1 MFQNRLVAETQKL
14 QTLFG
19 TLQAGRPYPLGA
31 QADAKGINFA
41 VFSSQASAIELCVYD
56 ASGQHETARYRLNEC
71 TNDIWHGYLPDAKP
85 GLIYAWRCYGKWQP
99 EHGLR
104 FNSHKC
110 LLDPYARE
118 IVGHFEWRDEHLDHQ
133 RGNTMV
139 MDERDNGPFALK
151 ARVPDD
157 EFNWCDDAAPATPM
171 DKTVLYELHLK
182 GFSTLNPHLPPALR
196 GTYAGLG
203 HPSSIAYLKQ
213 LGVTA
218 VSLLPVHFHLDEER
232 LHGLQLS
239 NYWGYNSLG
248 FFCPSPRF
256 AARQHGESVRNE
268 FRNMVKNLH
277 AQGIEVILDVV
288 YNHTA
293 ESNEYGP
300 SLSFK
305 GLDNT
310 SYYRRPSDSPGHYE
324 NFTGCGNT
332 IDIRHPAVLRLVL
345 DSLRFWVNDMH
356 VDGFRFDLAP
366 VLGRTTEG
374 FNRNNAFFTA
384 IAQDPIL
391 SRAKMIAEPW
401 DVGPGGYQVGAFPR
415 GWMEWNDHFRDA
427 VRGFWLDRSRSAGE
441 LAQRLCGSADLF
453 RHRWRSPHE
462 SINYVVSHD
471 GFTLRDLVSYN
482 ERHNHANGENNRDGH
497 GHNLSFNC
505 GVEGETDD
513 HHVNAARGR
522 LQRALL
528 ACTLLSQ
535 GTPMLAAGDE
545 LGHSQGGNN
554 NAYCHDSEISWIN
567 WSKADHELIAFTKN
581 LIAVRQIVLP
591 FGKLWYNGER
601 HGESPLQDLNWLD
614 RHGAVIKG
622 EAWHQP
628 ETRVFACFIGRPG
641 RTNHAQLILVNG
653 SESACEFCL
662 PDSEWRV
669 LLNTAYADGKQ
680 YWQGSASFLLE
691 RCSVV
696 LMEQL

>member
-1 MFQNRLVAETQKL
+1 
-14 QTLFG
+14 
-19 TLQAGRPYPLGA
+19 
-31 QADAKGINFA
+31 
-41 VFSSQASAIELCVYD
+41 
-56 ASGQHETARYRLNEC
+56 
-71 TNDIWHGYLPDAKP
+71 
-85 GLIYAWRCYGKWQP
+85 
-99 EHGLR
+99 
-104 FNSHKC
+104 
-110 LLDPYARE
+110 
-118 IVGHFEWRDEHLDHQ
+118 
-133 RGNTMV
+133 
-139 MDERDNGPFALK
+139 
-151 ARVPDD
+151 
-157 EFNWCDDAAPATPM
+157 
-171 DKTVLYELHLK
+171 
-182 GFSTLNPHLPPALR
+182 
-196 GTYAGLG
+196 
-203 HPSSIAYLKQ
+203 
-213 LGVTA
+213 
-218 VSLLPVHFHLDEER
+218 
-232 LHGLQLS
+232 
-239 NYWGYNSLG
+239 
-248 FFCPSPRF
+248 
-256 AARQHGESVRNE
+256 
-268 FRNMVKNLH
+268 
-277 AQGIEVILDVV
+277 
-288 YNHTA
+288 
-293 ESNEYGP
+293 
-300 SLSFK
+300 
-305 GLDNT
+305 
-310 SYYRRPSDSPGHYE
+310 
-324 NFTGCGNT
+324 
-332 IDIRHPAVLRLVL
+332 
-345 DSLRFWVNDMH
+345 
-356 VDGFRFDLAP
+356 
-366 VLGRTTEG
+366 
-374 FNRNNAFFTA
+374 
-384 IAQDPIL
+384 
-391 SRAKMIAEPW
+391 
-401 DVGPGGYQVGAFPR
+401 
-415 GWMEWNDHFRDA
+415 MEWNDHFRDA

-513 HHVNAARGR
+513 PNINAARGR

-567 WSKADHELIAFTKN
+567 WNKADHELIAFTKN

-641 RTNHAQLILVNG
+641 RTNHAQLILING
-653 SESACEFCL
+653 SESDCEFGL

-680 YWQGSASFLLE
+680 HWQGRTSFLLE